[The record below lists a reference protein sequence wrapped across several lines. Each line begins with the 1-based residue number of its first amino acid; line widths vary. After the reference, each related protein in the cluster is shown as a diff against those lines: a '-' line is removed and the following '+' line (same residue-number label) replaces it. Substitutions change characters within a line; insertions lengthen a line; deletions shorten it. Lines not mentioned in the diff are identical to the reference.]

1 VGGPGLSK
9 LIECVAP
16 GGRIVLVGYTA
27 GTTTEIDLSRLMQR
41 EVRLLPMSM
50 IRREAAARAIAAD
63 LLRELGEGMLRLDV
77 TTYPLERVNDALELA
92 ASGAARGRIVLEP

>member
-1 VGGPGLSK
+1 
-9 LIECVAP
+9 
-16 GGRIVLVGYTA
+16 
-27 GTTTEIDLSRLMQR
+27 
-41 EVRLLPMSM
+41 M